1 MNAGL
6 PDEVIKQIEES
17 YQAMCD
23 EACCGC
29 SVAVRSSATAEDL
42 PTASFAG
49 QQASFLNVSGKR
61 NVCNAVL
68 ECLASIFTDR
78 AIAYRVHN
86 KFDHMQVK
94 GAVSVQQMVRSD
106 LASSGVAFT
115 LDPDTGFRNA
125 VVITGSYGL
134 GESVVG
140 GRVDPDEVQ
149 VRDRLHLY
157 IHLIQIDIH
166 LLIMP
171 ICPTSCF
178 RYSNQ

>member
-1 MNAGL
+1 MILNAGL
-6 PDEVIKQIEES
+6 PDEVIKQVEES
-17 YQAMCD
+17 YEKMCND
-23 EACCGC
+23 AG
-29 SVAVRSSATAEDL
+29 VAVRSSATAEDL

-86 KFDHMQVK
+86 GFDHMDVK

-106 LASSGVAFT
+106 LASAGVAFT

-125 VVITGSYGL
+125 IVITGSYGL

-149 VRDRLHLY
+149 VSFWVFGFGSGR
-157 IHLIQIDIH
+157 
-166 LLIMP
+166 
-171 ICPTSCF
+171 F
-178 RYSNQ
+178 A